1 MKHKFGQVGD
11 DRLIL
16 MASLMVTDELWEAR
30 RQLQE
35 LKGNMAELRRD
46 RSSADESSKL
56 LRGDLADTISAA
68 ADRLEQVEPALL
80 GGQASTRR

>member
-1 MKHKFGQVGD
+1 MESMKHKFGQVGD

-35 LKGNMAELRRD
+35 LKGTMA
-46 RSSADESSKL
+46 
-56 LRGDLADTISAA
+56 
-68 ADRLEQVEPALL
+68 
-80 GGQASTRR
+80 